1 MIIVYHFTWFEQLN
15 MEYYI
20 NNTQVVLL
28 SYSFLV
34 DTRRYYNL
42 LSLIINLLLEIME
55 ETKD

>member
-1 MIIVYHFTWFEQLN
+1 MIIVCHFTWFEQLN